1 MNSYII
7 PEYFSQNELPSSA
20 RMNTIVSAIKNLNE
34 NLQSHNHTGTL
45 NGPKLHATNSLIEHS
60 FTANIF
66 NSSITNDNKTGLIL
80 NISGGDNYVNLGVK
94 TANNDIQVLDA
105 GIRLNPTL
113 TNDYTFTGNITA
125 DIHGTAEING
135 NPVGTVIPM
144 IGKNLVTNGVGNNVY
159 KLKTGNYL
167 FCNGATIKRADGYGA
182 LITILTGDAT
192 ASEAQL
198 PNITD
203 GRFLKGTVLNQSGT
217 PEVAGIPNHYHVF
230 GTNYFHS
237 NAGDFGATSS
247 GSDQN
252 QSAAFHK
259 DGWGRMGWNGRGH
272 DSAEWHGTG
281 LSGNLVT
288 TLALSSN
295 KSTTESK
302 YGVYG
307 KNTSTVVPHNMS
319 VNYFIRY

>member
-1 MNSYII
+1 MNSYIV

-203 GRFLKGTVLNQSGT
+203 GRFLKGKGLN
-217 PEVAGIPNHYHVF
+217 E
-230 GTNYFHS
+230 
-237 NAGDFGATSS
+237 S
-247 GSDQN
+247 GSKEAAGLPNIAGRFYAQETLG
-252 QSAAFHK
+252 SASEGVNPTGAFIRQ
-259 DGWGRMGWNGRGH
+259 DWSNGNLRVDTGNSGRGYRNRYFFNAS
-272 DSAEWHGTG
+272 DGECGTQII
-281 LSGNLVT
+281 SSDNINP
-288 TLALSSN
+288 SYSN
-295 KSTTESK
+295 K
-302 YGVYG
+302 VYG
-307 KNTSTVVPHNMS
+307 KSNTVTPLNMS

>member
-1 MNSYII
+1 MNSYIV

-80 NISGGDNYVNLGVK
+80 NVSGGDNYANLGVK

-167 FCNGATIKRADGYGA
+167 FCNGATIKRADGYGT

-203 GRFLKGTVLNQSGT
+203 GRFLKGETLNQSGVFQ
-217 PEVAGIPNHYHVF
+217 ESGIPNHFHVF
-230 GTNYFHS
+230 GSNGFHNNSGRFVSTNFQ
-237 NAGDFGATSS
+237 NVTCDTVDTLNTK
-247 GSDQN
+247 GSV
-252 QSAAFHK
+252 
-259 DGWGRMGWNGRGH
+259 GWNGSGH
-272 DSAEWHGTG
+272 DSAEFRSSSTF
-281 LSGNLVT
+281 SGCMIT
-288 TLALSSN
+288 TLVNQSS
-295 KSTTESK
+295 TSK
-302 YGVYG
+302 FNGVYG
-307 KNTSTVVPHNMS
+307 KSNTVTPLNIS

>member
-1 MNSYII
+1 MNSYIV

-45 NGPKLHATNSLIEHS
+45 NGPKLHATNALIEHS

-66 NSSITNDNKTGLIL
+66 NSSITNDDKTGLIL
-80 NISGGDNYVNLGVK
+80 NISGGDNYANLGVK

-144 IGKNLVTNGVGNNVY
+144 IGKNLVTNGVGNDVY

-167 FCNGATIKRADGYGA
+167 FCNGATIKRADGYGT

-203 GRFLKGTVLNQSGT
+203 GRFLKGSTLNQSGT
-217 PEVAGIPNHYHVF
+217 PEIAGIPNHYHVF
-230 GTNYFHS
+230 GS
-237 NAGDFGATSS
+237 NAFHNNAGGFVSTNFRAIS
-247 GSDQN
+247 GTVDDTLPSR
-252 QSAAFHK
+252 
-259 DGWGRMGWNGRGH
+259 GYVGWNGSGH
-272 DSAEWHGTG
+272 DSAEFHSTATF
-281 LSGNLVT
+281 SGCMVT
-288 TLALSSN
+288 TLVNQSSTSISN
-295 KSTTESK
+295 
-302 YGVYG
+302 GVYG
-307 KNTSTVVPHNMS
+307 KKSTVIPLNMS